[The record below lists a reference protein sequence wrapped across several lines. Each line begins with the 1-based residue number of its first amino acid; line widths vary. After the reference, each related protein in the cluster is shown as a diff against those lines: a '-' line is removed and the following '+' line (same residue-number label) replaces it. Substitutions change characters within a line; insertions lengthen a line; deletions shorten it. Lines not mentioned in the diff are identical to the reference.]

1 MKPKKIKHAAGE
13 IVPKIEDGKLSPLVA
28 YVDGIL
34 KTNRPLLEKVINE
47 RIAGLVDASLSQL
60 DVLRERL
67 EEAKATPSR
76 LYGYFKNGSAYD
88 TREEAT
94 AAIVEAACV
103 FGCYLTALGEEID
116 KARAAL
122 DADILQYK
130 REHDAKRK
138 VVGK

>member
-1 MKPKKIKHAAGE
+1 MKPKKIKHAVGE

-28 YVDGIL
+28 HVAGIL

-67 EEAKATPSR
+67 EEAKANPAR
-76 LYGYFKNGSAYD
+76 LYGFLRNGSAYQ
-88 TREEAT
+88 TREEASS
-94 AAIVEAACV
+94 AIVEAVFV
-103 FGCYLTALGEEID
+103 FGCCMTALGDEID

>member
-1 MKPKKIKHAAGE
+1 MKPKKIKHAVGE

-28 YVDGIL
+28 HVARIL

-67 EEAKATPSR
+67 EEAKANPAR
-76 LYGYFKNGSAYD
+76 LYGYFKNGSIYE

-94 AAIVEAACV
+94 AAIVEAVFV
-103 FGCYLTALGEEID
+103 FGCYMTTLGEEIE

-138 VVGK
+138 EVGK

>member
-1 MKPKKIKHAAGE
+1 MKPKKTDQTVGA
-13 IVPKIEDGKLSPLVA
+13 IVPKSEDGKMSPLVA
-28 YVDGIL
+28 HVAGLLQAD
-34 KTNRPLLEKVINE
+34 RRLLEKVIDG
-47 RIAGLVDASLSQL
+47 RIAGLVDANLSQL
-60 DVLRERL
+60 EVVRERL
-67 EEAKATPSR
+67 EEAKANPSR
-76 LYGYFKNGSAYD
+76 LYGYLKNGSSYA

-94 AAIVEAACV
+94 AAIVEAVCV
-103 FGCYLTALGEEID
+103 FGCYMTALGDEIE

>member
-1 MKPKKIKHAAGE
+1 MKPNKTKHAAGE
-13 IVPKIEDGKLSPLVA
+13 IVHKSEDGKLSPLVA

-34 KTNRPLLEKVINE
+34 KTDRPLLEKVINE
-47 RIAGLVDASLSQL
+47 RIAGLVDAILSQD

-67 EEAKATPSR
+67 EEAKANPAR
-76 LYGYFKNGSAYD
+76 LYGYFKNGSIYE

-94 AAIVEAACV
+94 AAIVDAVFV

-130 REHDAKRK
+130 RDHDTKRK

>member
-94 AAIVEAACV
+94 AAIGEAVFV
-103 FGCYLTALGEEID
+103 FGCCMTALGDEID

-130 REHDAKRK
+130 RAHEGKAVAK
-138 VVGK
+138 

>member
-13 IVPKIEDGKLSPLVA
+13 IVPKIEDWKLSPFVA

-47 RIAGLVDASLSQL
+47 RIAGLADASLSKL

-67 EEAKATPSR
+67 EEAKSNPAR
-76 LYGYFKNGSAYD
+76 LYGYFKNGSVYE

-94 AAIVEAACV
+94 AAIGEAVFV
-103 FGCYLTALGEEID
+103 FGCCMTALGDEIE
-116 KARAAL
+116 KARTAL

>member
-47 RIAGLVDASLSQL
+47 RIAGIVDASLSQL

-67 EEAKATPSR
+67 EEAKANPAR
-76 LYGYFKNGSAYD
+76 LYGYLKRGSNYE

-94 AAIVEAACV
+94 AAIVEAVCV
-103 FGCYLTALGEEID
+103 FGCYMTTLGDEID
-116 KARAAL
+116 KARTAL

-130 REHDAKRK
+130 RAHEGKAVAK
-138 VVGK
+138 

>member
-34 KTNRPLLEKVINE
+34 KANRPLLEKVINE

-67 EEAKATPSR
+67 EEAKANPAR
-76 LYGYFKNGSAYD
+76 LYGYFKNGSIYE

-94 AAIVEAACV
+94 AAISEAVFV
-103 FGCYLTALGEEID
+103 FGCYLTALGDEID

-130 REHDAKRK
+130 REQDDKRK
-138 VVGK
+138 VVG

>member
-13 IVPKIEDGKLSPLVA
+13 IVPKSEDGKLSPLVA
-28 YVDGIL
+28 HVAGIL
-34 KTNRPLLEKVINE
+34 KTDRPLLEKIINE
-47 RIAGLVDASLSQL
+47 RIAELVDANLSQL
-60 DVLRERL
+60 EIVRERL
-67 EEAKATPSR
+67 EEAKANPSR
-76 LYGYFKNGSAYD
+76 LYGYQKCGSSYA

-94 AAIVEAACV
+94 AAIVEAVCV
-103 FGCYLTALGEEID
+103 FGCYMTALGDEIG

>member
-1 MKPKKIKHAAGE
+1 MKPKKIKHAVGE
-13 IVPKIEDGKLSPLVA
+13 IVPKSGNGKLSPLVA

-34 KTNRPLLEKVINE
+34 KANRPLLEKVINE
-47 RIAGLVDASLSQL
+47 RIAGIVDASLSQL

-67 EEAKATPSR
+67 EEAKANPAR
-76 LYGYFKNGSAYD
+76 LYGYFKNGSIYE

-94 AAIVEAACV
+94 AAIGEAVFV
-103 FGCYLTALGEEID
+103 FGSYMTALGDEIE

-130 REHDAKRK
+130 REQDDKRK

>member
-67 EEAKATPSR
+67 EEAKANPAR
-76 LYGYFKNGSAYD
+76 LYGYFKNGSIYE

-94 AAIVEAACV
+94 AAIGEAVFV
-103 FGCYLTALGEEID
+103 FGCYMTALGDEIE

>member
-1 MKPKKIKHAAGE
+1 MKPKIKPTARAV
-13 IVPKIEDGKLSPLVA
+13 VPKNAVETLTPLTA
-28 YVDGIL
+28 YGAEIL
-34 KTNRPLLEKVINE
+34 KNDRRVLENVIAE
-47 RIAGLVDASLSQL
+47 RIAGLIAATLAQEEV
-60 DVLRERL
+60 VRERL
-67 EEAKATPSR
+67 EEAKANPAR
-76 LYGYFKNGSAYD
+76 LYGYFKNGSNYE

-130 REHDAKRK
+130 RAHEGKAVAK
-138 VVGK
+138 